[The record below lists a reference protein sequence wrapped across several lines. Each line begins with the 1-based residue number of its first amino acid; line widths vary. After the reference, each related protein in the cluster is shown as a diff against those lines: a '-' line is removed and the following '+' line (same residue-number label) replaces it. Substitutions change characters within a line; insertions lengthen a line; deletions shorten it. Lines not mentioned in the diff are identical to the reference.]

1 MLSLVWKMS
10 LTLTVTQNSFIRKG
24 EELRPP
30 DCPRW
35 IQQWFNHEMPR
46 TFERFIK

>member
-30 DCPRW
+30 DGFGSGLIMKCQGPL
-35 IQQWFNHEMPR
+35 
-46 TFERFIK
+46 KGL

>member
-30 DCPRW
+30 DCLR
-35 IQQWFNHEMPR
+35 WFNNEMPR